1 MCEGKQPHP
10 KWTSC
15 GIGPFYVSGC
25 LSHPI
30 QPGSFSH
37 RVFCPLDFV
46 EHLSGNIPRSTGSFS
61 HVVFSQL
68 DIHHGVIDT
77 TMLLLQHTSIRG
89 TLSGWKLFPPGVF
102 SCPVLTRPQFHDNS
116 RQFLKDIDGPALPS
130 WNGNPFRRKIE
141 SIQHEGKL
149 DMATRA
155 TRRDLKRKQ
164 DNSTAHRTRRRRK
177 QARVAMPP
185 AH

>member
-1 MCEGKQPHP
+1 MYEGKQPHP

-102 SCPVLTRPQFHDNS
+102 SCPVLTKPQFHDNS
-116 RQFLKDIDGPALPS
+116 RQSPKDIDGSALPS

-141 SIQHEGKL
+141 SIQHE
-149 DMATRA
+149 
-155 TRRDLKRKQ
+155 
-164 DNSTAHRTRRRRK
+164 
-177 QARVAMPP
+177 
-185 AH
+185 